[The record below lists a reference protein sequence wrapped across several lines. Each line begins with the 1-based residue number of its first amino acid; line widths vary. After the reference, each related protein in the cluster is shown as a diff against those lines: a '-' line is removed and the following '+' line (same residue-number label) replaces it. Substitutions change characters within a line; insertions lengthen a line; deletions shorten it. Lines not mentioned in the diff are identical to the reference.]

1 MARRKR
7 ISFVTGAAG
16 FSGGWLIRELLE
28 AGDRVI
34 ATDRKEVIGGDRHRG
49 LLDVTETGMDAPGLE
64 WRPADLLDVASIQE
78 ALPERVDRVF
88 HVASLYDYSA
98 PIERLRAI
106 NVEGTRHLLA
116 ALAGHDLQRFVHW
129 STCGVF
135 GKPYTAADG
144 SQVNVPFTESSSSP
158 RTAAPELQGPK
169 GTHLVNAYSLSKWE
183 QERLI
188 WESAGQGLPVNV
200 IRPAPI
206 YGPGSGYGHG
216 GIALAIAHGMV
227 PMIPLDAENYIT
239 ASVHV
244 RDLAR
249 FAVHVAERADLVG
262 EDYNIVDNSI
272 ISYREFLHYIA
283 LLCGRRIR
291 DIPFIR
297 MRHLRQLFLGAAHAA
312 DYAQR
317 RWGLS
322 RPQMLEIQSAT
333 YMASSYWLSNRKSL
347 ETGFEYRYPD
357 VREGMKDTI
366 AWIREQGWL
375 TDKNRLMQTT
385 S

>member
-7 ISFVTGAAG
+7 VSVVTGAAG
-16 FSGGWLIRELLE
+16 FSGCWLIRELLD
-28 AGDRVI
+28 AGDRVL
-34 ATDRKEVIGGDRHRG
+34 ATDRAEAIGSERHRD
-49 LLDVTETGMDAPGLE
+49 LLEVTGVPMDHASLTWE
-64 WRPADLLDVASIQE
+64 PADLLDVASLQR
-78 ALPERVDRVF
+78 ALSDRIDRVF

-98 PIERLRAI
+98 SLDRLRAI

-116 ALAGHDLQRFVHW
+116 ALEGHSLERFVHW

-135 GKPYTAADG
+135 GKPYTAGDG
-144 SQVNVPFTESSSSP
+144 SQVNLPFTESSSSP
-158 RTAAPELQGPK
+158 RTASPELDGPE
-169 GTHLVNAYSLSKWE
+169 GTHLVNAYSQSKWE
-183 QERLI
+183 QERMI
-188 WESAGQGLPVNV
+188 WRLADEGLPVNV

-216 GIALAIAHGMV
+216 GIAIAIAQGML
-227 PMIPLDAENYIT
+227 PAIPADSENYIT

-244 RDLAR
+244 RDIAR
-249 FAVHVAERADLVG
+249 FAVHVAGREDLVG

-272 ISYREFLHYIA
+272 VSYREFLHYIA

-291 DIPFIR
+291 DIPFLR
-297 MRHLRQLFLGAAHAA
+297 MSHLRYAFLGAAHAA
-312 DYAQR
+312 DYAQK
-317 RWGLS
+317 RWGIA

-347 ETGFEYRYPD
+347 ETGFVYLYPD

-366 AWIREQGWL
+366 AWMREKGWL
-375 TDKNRLMQTT
+375 TDRARLMQ
-385 S
+385 SPS